1 MVCMKNIFLKFIK
14 KEEIYEKSQ
23 YVYLSDR
30 QCGMANLIKRLR
42 TWSLQWA
49 NTKWGMLA
57 LFICAFAD
65 ALVLPLPTPVF
76 FLALAL
82 LNIKKAYKYA
92 LAGTLGIMTGA
103 LVGYSI
109 GHFALLNTNG
119 EFTGLA
125 HFLFSYI
132 PGFSEASYNR
142 IHILYTEWDF
152 WILFIAAFLPVH
164 FNIFSISS
172 GVFDINIPI
181 FCVATLIGQGMKFY
195 LLALLTIK
203 LGPEVKKLF
212 EFNWK
217 PIAIIA
223 TAFIALAIVAI
234 KVF

>member
-1 MVCMKNIFLKFIK
+1 MNNWLKN
-14 KEEIYEKSQ
+14 
-23 YVYLSDR
+23 VHV
-30 QCGMANLIKRLR
+30 
-42 TWSLQWA
+42 WSLGWA
-49 NTKWGMLA
+49 NTKWGTLA

-65 ALVLPLPTPVF
+65 ALILPLPTPMF

-92 LAGTLGIMTGA
+92 LFGTLGILSGA
-103 LVGYSI
+103 LAGYAL
-109 GHFALLNTNG
+109 GHFALLNTDG

-125 HFLFSYI
+125 QFLFNNI
-132 PGFSEASYNR
+132 PGFSEASYNK
-142 IHILYTEWDF
+142 IHILYTKWDF
-152 WILFIAAFLPVH
+152 WILFIAAFIPIH

-172 GVFDINIPI
+172 GVFDINILI
-181 FCVATLIGQGMKFY
+181 FCVSTLISQGIKFY
-195 LLALLTIK
+195 LLALLTIN

-223 TAFIALAIVAI
+223 TACIAIAIVAI

>member
-1 MVCMKNIFLKFIK
+1 MNNWLKNVHV
-14 KEEIYEKSQ
+14 S
-23 YVYLSDR
+23 
-30 QCGMANLIKRLR
+30 
-42 TWSLQWA
+42 SLQWA
-49 NTKWGMLA
+49 NTKWGTWS
-57 LFICAFAD
+57 LFICSFAD
-65 ALVLPLPTPVF
+65 ASFLPLPTPMF

-92 LAGTLGIMTGA
+92 LSGTLGILSGA
-103 LVGYSI
+103 LAGYAL
-109 GHFALLNTNG
+109 GHFVLLNTNG

-125 HFLFSYI
+125 HFLFNNI
-132 PGFSEASYNR
+132 PGFSEASYNK
-142 IHILYTEWDF
+142 IQILYAKWDF

-181 FCVATLIGQGMKFY
+181 FCVSTLISQGMKFY

-203 LGPEVKKLF
+203 LGPEVKRLF

-223 TAFIALAIVAI
+223 TGCIVIAILAI